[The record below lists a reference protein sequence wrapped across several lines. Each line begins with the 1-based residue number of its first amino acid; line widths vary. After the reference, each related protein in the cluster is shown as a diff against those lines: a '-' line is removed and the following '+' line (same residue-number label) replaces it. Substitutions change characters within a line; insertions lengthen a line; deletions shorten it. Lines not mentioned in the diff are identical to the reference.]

1 MWGALGGSPMEGG
14 VVGQPCET
22 PYFQPW
28 HRHPL
33 SWNDLP
39 KNSVGPPQQTLHYT
53 GVRHSR
59 SWSHKWS
66 VAASAACECD
76 AEDQTVNHAVL
87 QCPIHRPPHG
97 LHGLTVLDYETI
109 RLAVDH
115 LPRDLVRPSSGLQE
129 LAQTMMMKQLVLACC
144 RHSHLNKPCCAVFCV
159 MNGLMMKTW
168 FFIHSFSSPIPPW
181 NKFPPRNQRFLP
193 WWVRWLL
200 FEKHWSRASTS
211 KLSMLAI

>member
-1 MWGALGGSPMEGG
+1 MHLLTTDLPIEWECTASPI
-14 VVGQPCET
+14 ET
-22 PYFQPW
+22 PICTRSSTTQSIHLTTTTYVGRFGRIAD
-28 HRHPL
+28 RHF
-33 SWNDLP
+33 
-39 KNSVGPPQQTLHYT
+39 
-53 GVRHSR
+53 R
-59 SWSHKWS
+59 SWWRKWS

-76 AEDQTVNHAVL
+76 AEDQTVNYVVL
-87 QCPIHRPPHG
+87 HCPIHRPPHG